1 MVNRGES
8 KTMNSNNVLLKCE
21 NITIAYDRV
30 NVMENVN
37 MEICEGDYISIIG
50 ENGSGKSSLIKGILG
65 LVSIK
70 SGQIK
75 YCNEI
80 SKKEIGYLPQHTP
93 EQNAFPASVYEVI
106 LSGSLATS
114 GFRPFYSAVEKKKA
128 KKIMERLGIT
138 DLKKKTFGNL
148 SGGQKQRVLLARALA
163 ATDRILFLDEP
174 ITGLDPIVSAEFYE
188 LIARLNRED
197 NLTIVM
203 VSHDLENAFKYSDK
217 IFYMGEY
224 KYFFGT
230 KDEYMKSK
238 EGREF
243 LEGNKVTSD

>member
-1 MVNRGES
+1 MKDNHI
-8 KTMNSNNVLLKCE
+8 LLKCE

-65 LVSIK
+65 LVPIR
-70 SGQIK
+70 SGEVR
-75 YCNEI
+75 YYNNI
-80 SKKEIGYLPQHTP
+80 SKRETGYLPQNTS
-93 EQNAFPASVYEVI
+93 EQNTFPASVYEVI
-106 LSGSLATS
+106 LSGTLSSS
-114 GFRPFYSAVEKKKA
+114 GFRPFYSVNDKKKA
-128 KKIMERLGIT
+128 KKVMERLGIT
-138 DLKKKTFGNL
+138 ELKRKNFGNL
-148 SGGQKQRVLLARALA
+148 SGGQKQRVLLARALV
-163 ATDRILFLDEP
+163 ATDKILFLDEP
-174 ITGLDPIVSAEFYE
+174 ITGLDPIVSSEFYE

-197 NLTIVM
+197 KLTIVM

-230 KDEYMKSK
+230 KDEYMRSK

-243 LEGNKVTSD
+243 SYGKV

>member
-1 MVNRGES
+1 MKDNHI
-8 KTMNSNNVLLKCE
+8 LLKCE

-65 LVSIK
+65 LVPIR
-70 SGQIK
+70 SGEIR
-75 YCNEI
+75 YCNNI
-80 SKKEIGYLPQHTP
+80 SKRETGYLPQNTS
-93 EQNAFPASVYEVI
+93 EQNSFPASVYEVI
-106 LSGSLATS
+106 LSGTLSSS
-114 GFRPFYSAVEKKKA
+114 GFRPFYSVNDKKKA
-128 KKIMERLGIT
+128 KKVMERLGIT
-138 DLKKKTFGNL
+138 ELKRKNFGNL
-148 SGGQKQRVLLARALA
+148 SGGQKQRVLLARALV
-163 ATDRILFLDEP
+163 ATDKILFLDEP
-174 ITGLDPIVSAEFYE
+174 ITGLDPIVSSEFYE

-197 NLTIVM
+197 KLAIVM

-230 KDEYMKSK
+230 KDEYMRSK
-238 EGREF
+238 EGKEF
-243 LEGNKVTSD
+243 SNGKV

>member
-1 MVNRGES
+1 
-8 KTMNSNNVLLKCE
+8 MNDNQVLLKCE
-21 NITIAYDRV
+21 GITISYDRI

-65 LVSIK
+65 LVPLK
-70 SGQIK
+70 SGVVK
-75 YCNEI
+75 YCNNI

-93 EQNAFPASVYEVI
+93 EQNSFPASVYEVI

-114 GFRPFYSAVEKKKA
+114 GFRPFYSVNEKKKA
-128 KKIMERLGIT
+128 KKIMDRLGIT
-138 DLKKKTFGNL
+138 ELKKKTFGNL
-148 SGGQKQRVLLARALA
+148 SGGQKQRVLLARALV
-163 ATDRILFLDEP
+163 ATDKILFLDEP
-174 ITGLDPIVSAEFYE
+174 ITGLDPIVSSEFYE

-197 NLTIVM
+197 KLTIVM

-230 KDEYMKSK
+230 KDEYTNSR
-238 EGREF
+238 EGKEF
-243 LEGNKVTSD
+243 LEAGVNHVG